1 MERTVKCVAIDDEV
15 LALDVIEKF
24 CERLG
29 GVSLLTFTNPAEG
42 MRVINAERP
51 DIVFLDIEMEN
62 INGLSIAS
70 SLPKGTCFIF
80 TTAYLQYALDGFN
93 LDAVDDLHKPCA
105 YSRFKAAMEKAF
117 RRIEYAD
124 TARKG
129 QSLVVKQEYNNVSIP
144 LDDILYIEAM
154 EGYSKIFRVKGTCV
168 VSRGILKNIY
178 GMLPQMDFL
187 RIHRSFIIPVGKV
200 ESFNRQE
207 VRLSG
212 GKVLPVGRQYVDA
225 VMAALKPSQPL
236 HDIINRC
243 AVP

>member
-1 MERTVKCVAIDDEV
+1 
-15 LALDVIEKF
+15 
-24 CERLG
+24 
-29 GVSLLTFTNPAEG
+29 
-42 MRVINAERP
+42 
-51 DIVFLDIEMEN
+51 
-62 INGLSIAS
+62 
-70 SLPKGTCFIF
+70 
-80 TTAYLQYALDGFN
+80 
-93 LDAVDDLHKPCA
+93 
-105 YSRFKAAMEKAF
+105 
-117 RRIEYAD
+117 
-124 TARKG
+124 
-129 QSLVVKQEYNNVSIP
+129 
-144 LDDILYIEAM
+144 M

-187 RIHRSFIIPVGKV
+187 RIHRSFIIPVGKI